1 MNDQTGENFIQTLV
15 RQADPGKVESIQRIL
30 GGRNNQVFKVKTS
43 TNKTYALK
51 SYVSH
56 PQDMRD
62 RLGAEYAFCQ
72 YAWQQ
77 GLRCIPEAIA
87 ADPENKLG
95 LFSWVDG
102 VLPAPG
108 HVDRSAITQVLSF
121 VKGLE
126 GGRSEAATAALP
138 MASEACL
145 TTIDHIETVERRL
158 DVLIKGL
165 DDDPLDQKAAV
176 ILNELS
182 GVWKEVREKVLVT
195 AEEIDVKNPVTRANQ
210 CVSPSD
216 LGFHNALVDENGK
229 LTFLDFEY
237 AGWDDPAKLVCDF
250 FHQERMPIPK
260 AYYVDFRDAII
271 GSHACPEQEAYR
283 IDMLMPV
290 YAVKWLTMRLN
301 EFRPEGAHRRAF
313 AHPDQDPMER
323 KASQLDKARKAFQVL
338 QSDLGNL

>member
-1 MNDQTGENFIQTLV
+1 MNDPKGKSYVQALV
-15 RQADPGKVESIQRIL
+15 RQADHGQVESIHRIF
-30 GGRNNQVFKVKTS
+30 GGRNNQVFKVETS

-51 SYVSH
+51 FYVSH
-56 PQDMRD
+56 PQDTRD

-72 YAWQQ
+72 YAWTQ
-77 GLRCIPEAIA
+77 GLQCTPEPVA
-87 ADPENKLG
+87 ADPINRLG

-102 VLPAPG
+102 AVPK
-108 HVDRSAITQVLSF
+108 HVDRASITQVLSF
-121 VKGLE
+121 LEGLE
-126 GGRSEAATAALP
+126 GGRSEDATVTLP

-145 TTIDHIETVERRL
+145 TTIDHVETVERRL
-158 DVLIKGL
+158 AVLISGL
-165 DDDPLDQKAAV
+165 DDDPLDQEVAV
-176 ILNELS
+176 LLNEVS
-182 GVWKEVREKVLVT
+182 GVWKEVREKVLIA
-195 AEEIDVKNPVTRANQ
+195 AEEIDVKHPIQRSNQ
-210 CVSPSD
+210 CISPSD
-216 LGFHNALVDENGK
+216 LGFHNALINENGK

-250 FHQERMPIPK
+250 FHQERIPIPK

-323 KASQLDKARKAFQVL
+323 KASQLDKARKAFQVF